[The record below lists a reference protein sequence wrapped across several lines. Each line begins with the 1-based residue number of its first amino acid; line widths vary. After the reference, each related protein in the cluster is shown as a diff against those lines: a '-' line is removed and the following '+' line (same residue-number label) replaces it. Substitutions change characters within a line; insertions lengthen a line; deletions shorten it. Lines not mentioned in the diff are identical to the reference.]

1 MRQKKSRQQRKE
13 NLIDIQ
19 KMFQFKIHEY
29 LCADWTGMG
38 TGNFLS
44 SSTFCFP
51 SLRVVLVCLFE
62 TKKKI
67 IINDEDER
75 LWREMEFCGIIMQK
89 SY

>member
-1 MRQKKSRQQRKE
+1 MEANLVNWEKK

-29 LCADWTGMG
+29 LFADWTEMG
-38 TGNFLS
+38 TANFFLS
-44 SSTFCFP
+44 LFFCLL

-75 LWREMEFCGIIMQK
+75 LWREMGFCGIIMQK